1 MMCAI
6 CRRDAR
12 GYIFAGPKLNRD
24 VAPPVKLCSRRCQHI
39 AGRLKGMI
47 DPNKHEVNALAAAS
61 NSAGAYVG
69 SIAKTD
75 LATWSQEEW
84 STLIDVTVTAFQDFL
99 SAAYA
104 DDPPF

>member
-6 CRRDAR
+6 CRRDGRGFGYTPALVREDGPAR
-12 GYIFAGPKLNRD
+12 
-24 VAPPVKLCSRRCQHI
+24 KLCSMRCQDI
-39 AGRLKGMI
+39 TARLHGMI

-61 NSAGAYVG
+61 GMGGEYVE

-75 LATWSQEEW
+75 LAQWTEHEW
-84 STLIDVTVTAFQDFL
+84 MTLIDVVVTAFQDHL
-99 SAAYA
+99 RQAYS

>member
-1 MMCAI
+1 MRCAI

-12 GYIFAGPKLNRD
+12 GFGFAPALVRMDGPLR
-24 VAPPVKLCSRRCQHI
+24 KLCSMRCMHI
-39 AGRLKGMI
+39 TARLKGMI

-61 NSAGAYVG
+61 RMGGEYID

-75 LATWSQEEW
+75 LAAFTEAEW
-84 STLIDVTVTAFQDFL
+84 TTLIDVLITAFQDHL
-99 SAAYA
+99 RAAYA

>member
-6 CRRDAR
+6 CRRDSR
-12 GYIFAGPKLNRD
+12 GFGYAPALTRSEGPLR
-24 VAPPVKLCSRRCQHI
+24 KLCSMRCMYI
-39 AGRLKGMI
+39 TSRLKGMI

-61 NSAGAYVG
+61 SRGGEYIE

-75 LATWSQEEW
+75 LAAFSEAEW
-84 STLIDVTVTAFQDFL
+84 STLIDVLITAFQDHL
-99 SAAYA
+99 RNAYS